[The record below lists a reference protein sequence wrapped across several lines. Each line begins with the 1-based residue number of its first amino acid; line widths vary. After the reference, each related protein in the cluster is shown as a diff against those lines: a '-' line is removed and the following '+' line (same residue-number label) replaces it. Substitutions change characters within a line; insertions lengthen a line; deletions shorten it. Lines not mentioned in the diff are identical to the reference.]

1 MGVSMNHNVYLPDE
15 VSDRIKRAKVAGI
28 EVNLSGLLR
37 DAVTDELDRQETL
50 AEAREEMER
59 MSVDATDREGNQVR
73 LRFTGKCVSEHDPEI
88 YLTDDGKV
96 LLVVDDEDWF
106 TLDSVVEFADWASSE
121 HRAKL
126 GESAERNIA
135 QAVQKAGGKVVID
148 L

>member
-1 MGVSMNHNVYLPDE
+1 VNHNVYLPDE

-37 DAVTDELDRQETL
+37 DAVTDELDRQEL
-50 AEAREEMER
+50 FAEARDEMTR
-59 MSVDATDREGNQVR
+59 MTVDATDREGNEVR
-73 LRFTGKCVSEHDPEI
+73 LRFTGKRVSEHDPEI

-96 LLVVDDEDWF
+96 LLVFDKEDWF
-106 TLDSVVEFADWASSE
+106 TLDSVKEFADWASSE

-126 GESAERNIA
+126 GQPAEGNIA
-135 QAVQKAGGKVVID
+135 QAVQKVGGKVVID